1 MAVSELAAK
10 AANSFGGMLLG
21 TYFNL
26 ILWGVSITQTYLY
39 FGVYNRMFIRIF
51 VGFVFLA
58 DSVQA
63 VFTMI
68 YMYQTLISRFGEE
81 KALNVATW
89 VFSTDPALTGIIGGC
104 IQLFFAWRI
113 FVLTKSWLLLC
124 TVALFSIG
132 TLLAGI
138 GTGIAAHIVPE
149 FANFQ
154 EFKPVVIIW
163 LAASAAADILI
174 AVTLAWYLRN
184 HKTGFESTD
193 NYIDRLI
200 KMTVQ
205 TGMVTAVWAT
215 IDLLLFLLDNSGNHL
230 IFNFCLAKLYTNS
243 LMSSLNSRGGWGYS
257 SQSQSTPAV
266 SSGAKTFSGGR
277 TVSGLMPLLCSIAL
291 TGDPQQVQVGQTT
304 LTRPEVFVQVES
316 HEMIDRGGSRSS
328 FDSTWTRQKS

>member
-39 FGVYNRMFIRIF
+39 FGVDRMFIRIF

-277 TVSGLMPLLCSIAL
+277 T
-291 TGDPQQVQVGQTT
+291 QVQVGQTT

>member
-39 FGVYNRMFIRIF
+39 FGVDRMFIRIF

-215 IDLLLFLLDNSGNHL
+215 IDLLLFFHL

-277 TVSGLMPLLCSIAL
+277 T
-291 TGDPQQVQVGQTT
+291 GDGTQDHTQ
-304 LTRPEVFVQVES
+304 VFVQVES

>member
-1 MAVSELAAK
+1 
-10 AANSFGGMLLG
+10 SFGGMLIG
-21 TYFNL
+21 SYFNL

-39 FGVYNRMFIRIF
+39 FGVYSEDRMFIRVF
-51 VGFVFLA
+51 VAFIFLA
-58 DSVQA
+58 DGVQA
-63 VFTMI
+63 VFTMV

-81 KALNVATW
+81 KALSIATW

-113 FVLTKSWLLLC
+113 FVLTRSWLLFSC
-124 TVALFSIG
+124 VSLFSIA

-138 GTGIAAHIVPE
+138 GTGIAAHIVPA
-149 FANFQ
+149 FSDFQ
-154 EFKPVVIIW
+154 KFKPVVIIW

-174 AVTLAWYLRN
+174 AVTLAWYLQT
-184 HKTGFESTD
+184 HKTGFKSTD

-205 TGMVTAVWAT
+205 TGMATAVWAT
-215 IDLLLFLLDNSGNHL
+215 IDLLLFLLDVTHRSHL

-243 LMSSLNSRGGWGYS
+243 LMSSLNSRSGWGYN
-257 SQSQSTPAV
+257 SQSQSNPAI
-266 SSGAKTFSGGR
+266 SSGAKTYSGGR
-277 TVSGLMPLLCSIAL
+277 T
-291 TGDPQQVQVGQTT
+291 VQVGQTT

-328 FDSTWTRQKS
+328 FDSAWTQQKS

>member
-39 FGVYNRMFIRIF
+39 FGVYSERDRMFIRIF

-277 TVSGLMPLLCSIAL
+277 T
-291 TGDPQQVQVGQTT
+291 QVQVGQTT

>member
-39 FGVYNRMFIRIF
+39 FGVYSEQQSSSDRMFIRIF

-277 TVSGLMPLLCSIAL
+277 TV
-291 TGDPQQVQVGQTT
+291 QVGQTT

>member
-39 FGVYNRMFIRIF
+39 FGVYKRDRMFIRIF

-277 TVSGLMPLLCSIAL
+277 TV
-291 TGDPQQVQVGQTT
+291 QVGQTT